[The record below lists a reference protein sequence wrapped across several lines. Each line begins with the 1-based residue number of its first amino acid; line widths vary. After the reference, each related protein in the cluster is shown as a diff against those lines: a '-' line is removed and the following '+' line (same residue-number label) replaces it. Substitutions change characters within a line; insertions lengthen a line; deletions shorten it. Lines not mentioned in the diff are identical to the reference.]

1 MYDEPARH
9 NFDEDNIL
17 KIRVNDETVVFK
29 KILPSSD
36 ADD

>member
-1 MYDEPARH
+1 MYEELARH
-9 NFDEDNIL
+9 NLDEDNIL
-17 KIRVNDETVVFK
+17 KIRVNDKTVVFK